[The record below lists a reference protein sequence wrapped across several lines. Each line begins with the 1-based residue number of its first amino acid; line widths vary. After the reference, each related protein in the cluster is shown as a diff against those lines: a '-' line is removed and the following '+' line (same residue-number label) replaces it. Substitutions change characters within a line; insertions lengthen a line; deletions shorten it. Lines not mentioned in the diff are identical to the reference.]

1 MPNIYETYS
10 RQKIDNLYQYLL
22 NSKEQGEPEDYE
34 IFVDAF
40 KVVKRTNDLN
50 RFESYTDFIQ
60 PYTKEITILIYD
72 GTSPRNTKHYF
83 KIKEDVD
90 KENSKQALSGV
101 EIDNR
106 IADGINAAKEK
117 WETELL
123 RKENEELKQ
132 DLADADEEIEK
143 LEAQLEQSKGSKGFN
158 MGNINV
164 GEFASIMLEGMIRRN
179 PQMIAKLPGG
189 EALAGVIMQDND
201 EKEKLLTKAPE
212 AEPEVSFSKGVN
224 GTTHTLS
231 EEEKAGVEFIKHA
244 STKFTKEQMTQVLL
258 ILDVLAQKPEDI
270 DKTVQYLSDLHK

>member
-72 GTSPRNTKHYF
+72 GSSPRNTKHYF
-83 KIKEDVD
+83 KIREDEKEKD
-90 KENSKQALSGV
+90 KQALSGV

-106 IADGINAAKEK
+106 INASISAAREK
-117 WETELL
+117 WETDLL

-132 DLADADEEIEK
+132 EVADSEDEIER
-143 LEAQLEQSKGSKGFN
+143 LTAELEQAKSNKGFS
-158 MGNINV
+158 MGNVNV

-179 PQMIAKLPGG
+179 PQMLAKLPGG
-189 EALAGVIMQDND
+189 EALAGVIIQDNE
-201 EKEKLLTKAPE
+201 EKEKLLNKAPE
-212 AEPEVSFSKGVN
+212 AEPEVSFSKSSSTPN
-224 GTTHTLS
+224 TLT

-244 STKFTKEQMTQVLL
+244 NSKFSKEQMTQVLL
-258 ILDVLAQKPEDI
+258 ILDVLARKPEDI
-270 DKTVQYLSDLHK
+270 DKTVQFLSDLHK

>member
-40 KVVKRTNDLN
+40 KVVKRTKDLE

-60 PYTKEITILIYD
+60 PSTKEITIVIYD

-83 KIKEDVD
+83 KIREDAD
-90 KENSKQALSGV
+90 IEKDKQALSGV

-106 IADGINAAKEK
+106 IAEGIQKEK
-117 WETELL
+117 QKWDTDLL

-132 DLADADEEIEK
+132 DLADADAEIEK
-143 LEAQLEQSKGSKGFN
+143 LEAQLEQSKGNKGFS
-158 MGNINV
+158 MGNVNV

-179 PQMIAKLPGG
+179 PQMLAKLPGG
-189 EALAGVIMQDND
+189 EALAGVIIQDNE
-201 EKEKLLTKAPE
+201 EKEKLLAKAPE
-212 AEPEVSFSKGVN
+212 AEPEVSFTKGSSTEN
-224 GTTHTLS
+224 NLS

-244 STKFTKEQMTQVLL
+244 STKFSREQMTQVML
-258 ILDVLAQKPEDI
+258 ILDVLSQKPEDI
-270 DKTVQYLSDLHK
+270 DKTVQFLSDLHK